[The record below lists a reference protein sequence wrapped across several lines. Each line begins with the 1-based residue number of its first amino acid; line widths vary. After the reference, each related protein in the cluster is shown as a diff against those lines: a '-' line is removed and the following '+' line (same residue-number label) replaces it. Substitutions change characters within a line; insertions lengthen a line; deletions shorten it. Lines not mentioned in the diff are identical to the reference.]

1 MKAVNKVEIEENNEN
16 NEKESSQ
23 NQWKMFADDS
33 LPTFF
38 RRMTFSPD
46 GTLLFLPSGIFRSK
60 SKDSENTTEV
70 LNTVYIF
77 SRNNFSRYFLF
88 TIFFFFF
95 FVFYHFLYPKKKK
108 KNFSKTNCTSSRIKK
123 TNINCKMLSTS
134 F

>member
-95 FVFYHFLYPKKKK
+95 PP
-108 KNFSKTNCTSSRIKK
+108 NFCLLLLLILATILKLKI
-123 TNINCKMLSTS
+123 
-134 F
+134 